1 MHIMRQLSK
10 NYTNK
15 YDAVNI
21 ELFYSNVL
29 SHCVCVS
36 RSVMSDSL
44 RPHGV
49 QPTRLLCPWNS
60 PGKNTGVGSHSL
72 LQGIFLTQE
81 LSLGFLHC
89 RQILYHLSSFS
100 SVQFSSVAQLHPTL
114 CDPMNRS
121 TPGLPVHHHLP
132 EFTQTHV
139 HRVSDAIQPS
149 HPLSSPSPPAS
160 NPSQHQG
167 LFQ

>member
-36 RSVMSDSL
+36 RSVISDSL

-72 LQGIFLTQE
+72 LQGIFPTQE
-81 LSLGFLHC
+81 LNLGLLHC
-89 RQILYHLSSFS
+89 RQSLHCLSHLGSPNSIRRIEKILNRINKCLDCLII
-100 SVQFSSVAQLHPTL
+100 QLTRRENH
-114 CDPMNRS
+114 MNI
-121 TPGLPVHHHLP
+121 LVKC
-132 EFTQTHV
+132 
-139 HRVSDAIQPS
+139 
-149 HPLSSPSPPAS
+149 
-160 NPSQHQG
+160 
-167 LFQ
+167 